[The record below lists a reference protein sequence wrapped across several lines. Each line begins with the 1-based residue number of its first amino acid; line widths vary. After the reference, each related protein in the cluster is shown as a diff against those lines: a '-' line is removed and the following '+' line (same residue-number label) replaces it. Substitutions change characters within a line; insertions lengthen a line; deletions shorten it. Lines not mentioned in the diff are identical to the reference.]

1 MKPPPGSLFEINVQ
15 AKIQSALVPNAASG
29 TPVINVMHIEGN
41 DGLKEEDQPAE
52 IDKLIPELFNTF
64 TQLKID
70 EFLDGTPIFFK
81 ALLALKSCHG
91 GYLTINDLQ
100 IAASAQVPLPTAQFV
115 IMNADNLT
123 DDGTISY
130 GNAVWLIVDN
140 RRVLGS
146 QYSGIGQAR
155 KLCPTLIKCA
165 KSHMLKAQHIGRW
178 IIMNKSD
185 PSGMMGRSCL
195 HGDKITLEQDWLY
208 LSSPSSDVVS
218 LYRTRNTIA
227 DVAHLRSTIN
237 SKRKDVDY
245 FDAPDDCV
253 WRVELVAQKDMGT
266 LDGRKMAKL
275 SAKARSQLTSSV
287 KTRRRLRCN
296 LTGQISDKIDQKE
309 KFKKIRDTL
318 QTKLSIETE
327 QNYFENNYGNCSTT
341 KSSDLQNTQSASRNI
356 DSDGRFRVGRD
367 EGKTSME
374 SGSRSPLNRSRF
386 IGSELKSSIRYGL
399 RSPSNGKSTNK
410 LHFAASK
417 TAVGHSS
424 KLEKIGDNY
433 MKMAQKLL
441 VSTSAW
447 AVLHSAMTKY
457 YDGPS
462 RKLKIDAAIVIQRFV
477 RSKCRFLS
485 ITRARMGLID
495 CRTALD
501 LTKKQVWKKAF
512 AERLETKRKENK
524 DRRAASMATASQDGT
539 GKDGLEATFS
549 FKLLHNTMS
558 RNGSLVDVKMEKQK
572 EMEREM
578 EMERERKME
587 RDREMERERE
597 IEREIER
604 EYERER
610 ERESS
615 GGLRGVTLAEYFES
629 DVLEVNPP
637 VPVPVPAAPVHR
649 PSSSSSSPHVSG
661 SVSSMKSPV
670 LPAMS
675 NTVYAPPS
683 RSISLTASSRPQTA
697 QHLYRESDDNNT
709 GAKIS
714 GVIPQHL
721 KRNTALMQ
729 RPMTANDKRKT
740 ATTFNFKIER
750 SNLSFE
756 SCLKESFE
764 SSNRTSDGT
773 EDASSFRPKTALPR
787 LEQSTVLKTPILS
800 VKGKSD
806 NSLMVGKKN
815 IYSLEKV
822 GNFEML
828 EKPKVDGKQRREV
841 LRQRAAEEKELLRKL
856 LIDRLGV
863 SEMNPSGLPPDVFEN
878 MHTKVSTK
886 TGLNYLKTVSEKYN
900 T

>member
-1 MKPPPGSLFEINVQ
+1 
-15 AKIQSALVPNAASG
+15 
-29 TPVINVMHIEGN
+29 MHIEGN
-41 DGLKEEDQPAE
+41 DGLKEEDQPVE

-100 IAASAQVPLPTAQFV
+100 IVASAQVPIPVAQFV

-123 DDGTISY
+123 DDGTITY

-146 QYSGIGQAR
+146 QYAGIGQAR
-155 KLCPTLIKCA
+155 KLCPTLVKCA
-165 KSHMLKAQHIGRW
+165 KAHMRKAQHIGRW

-218 LYRTRNTIA
+218 LHRSRNTIA
-227 DVAHLRSTIN
+227 DVAHQSSTIN
-237 SKRKDVDY
+237 NKSKDVDY
-245 FDAPDDCV
+245 FDAPEDCV

-275 SAKARSQLTSSV
+275 SAKARTQLTSSV

-296 LTGQISDKIDQKE
+296 LSGQISDKIDQKE

-327 QNYFENNYGNCSTT
+327 QNYFESNYANMTTTRSTNI
-341 KSSDLQNTQSASRNI
+341 QNTQSASSNI
-356 DSDGRFRVGRD
+356 DFDDRFKVGRD
-367 EGKTSME
+367 SSLE

-399 RSPSNGKSTNK
+399 RSPSNQKNSNK

-417 TAVGHSS
+417 IAGGHTSR
-424 KLEKIGDNY
+424 LEKIGDNY

-462 RKLKIDAAIVIQRFV
+462 RKLKVDAAIVIQRFV

-485 ITRARMGLID
+485 ITRARMNLID
-495 CRTALD
+495 SRTALD
-501 LTKKQVWKKAF
+501 LTKKQMWKKSF
-512 AERLETKRKENK
+512 TERLEMKRKENK
-524 DRRAASMATASQDGT
+524 DRRAASMTTASLDGT
-539 GKDGLEATFS
+539 GTGSGTGAGAGAGRDGLESTFA

-558 RNGSLVDVKMEKQK
+558 RNGSQGDVKMEK
-572 EMEREM
+572 EREQ
-578 EMERERKME
+578 EKEKKREQEKEKERE
-587 RDREMERERE
+587 DIREQEKEREKEIQRE
-597 IEREIER
+597 IQR
-604 EYERER
+604 EYEREG
-610 ERESS
+610 ESHV
-615 GGLRGVTLAEYFES
+615 GLCGVTLAEYFES
-629 DVLEVNPP
+629 DVFEAVTLPADRPSPSSTSFSPP
-637 VPVPVPAAPVHR
+637 VT
-649 PSSSSSSPHVSG
+649 G
-661 SVSSMKSPV
+661 SVLSMKSFV
-670 LPAMS
+670 LPAMTS
-675 NTVYAPPS
+675 TVYSSPS
-683 RSISLTASSRPQTA
+683 LAVSVSTSISSRPHTA
-697 QHLYRESDDNNT
+697 QYLYRESDDSNA

-714 GVIPQHL
+714 VTSQNR
-721 KRNTALMQ
+721 KRTAAPKV

-740 ATTFNFKIER
+740 ATTFNFKNEK
-750 SNLSFE
+750 NYM
-756 SCLKESFE
+756 SFE
-764 SSNRTSDGT
+764 SSPMESNESFNRTIEGVD
-773 EDASSFRPKTALPR
+773 DASSFRPKTALPR
-787 LEQSTVLKTPILS
+787 LERSTVLKTPFS
-800 VKGKSD
+800 TGRGKPD
-806 NSLMVGKKN
+806 QSLVEGKKS
-815 IYSLEKV
+815 IYSLEK
-822 GNFEML
+822 GNNFEIF
-828 EKPKVDGKQRREV
+828 EKPKIEGGKERREI
-841 LRQRAAEEKELLRKL
+841 LRQRAIEEKELLRKF
-856 LIDRLGV
+856 LIDRLGI
-863 SEMNPSGLPPDVFEN
+863 SELNPSGLPPDVFEN
-878 MHTKVSTK
+878 MHTKVSAK
-886 TGLNYLKTVSEKYN
+886 TGLTYLKSVSEKYK

>member
-1 MKPPPGSLFEINVQ
+1 MINFKAHPLQSTVSSSAKFIHVMKPPLGGLIEINVQ
-15 AKIQSALVPNAASG
+15 PKIQSTLAPNAAIG
-29 TPVINVMHIEGN
+29 TPVVNVMHIEGN
-41 DGLKEEDQPAE
+41 DELKEEDQPVE

-100 IAASAQVPLPTAQFV
+100 IVASAQVPLPVAQFV

-130 GNAVWLIVDN
+130 GAAVWLIVDN

-146 QYSGIGQAR
+146 QYAGIGHAR
-155 KLCPTLIKCA
+155 KLCPTLVKCA
-165 KSHMLKAQHIGRW
+165 KAHMRKAQHIGRW

-208 LSSPSSDVVS
+208 LSSPSSDIVS
-218 LYRTRNTIA
+218 LYRSRNTIA
-227 DVAHLRSTIN
+227 DVAQQSSTIN
-237 SKRKDVDY
+237 SKSKDVDY
-245 FDAPDDCV
+245 FDAPEDCV

-296 LTGQISDKIDQKE
+296 LTGQISEKIDQKE

-327 QNYFENNYGNCSTT
+327 QDYFENNYANTSTT
-341 KSSDLQNTQSASRNI
+341 RSTDFQNTQSASGNK
-356 DSDGRFRVGRD
+356 DSGGRFRVGRD

-386 IGSELKSSIRYGL
+386 IGSELKSSLRYRL
-399 RSPSNGKSTNK
+399 RSPPNGKGTNK
-410 LHFAASK
+410 LHFALGK
-417 TAVGHSS
+417 TTVGHTS

-462 RKLKIDAAIVIQRFV
+462 RKLKINAAIVIQRFV

-485 ITRARMGLID
+485 ITRARMNLID
-495 CRTALD
+495 SRTALD
-501 LTKKQVWKKAF
+501 LTKKQMWKKAF
-512 AERLETKRKENK
+512 TERLETKRQENK
-524 DRRAASMATASQDGT
+524 DRRAATMTTASQDGSS
-539 GKDGLEATFS
+539 KDGLEDTFS

-558 RNGSLVDVKMEKQK
+558 RNGSQADVKMEK
-572 EMEREM
+572 
-578 EMERERKME
+578 
-587 RDREMERERE
+587 ERE
-597 IEREIER
+597 IQREIQR
-604 EYERER
+604 EYEREK
-610 ERESS
+610 ENSA
-615 GGLRGVTLAEYFES
+615 GLCGVTLAEYFES
-629 DVLEVNPP
+629 DMFKPDN
-637 VPVPVPAAPVHR
+637 PAADR
-649 PSSSSSSPHVSG
+649 ASFNSLSPPLNRST
-661 SVSSMKSPV
+661 SVKISV

-675 NTVYAPPS
+675 STVYMSPA
-683 RSISLTASSRPQTA
+683 RSTSITTSIPASRPQTA
-697 QHLYRESDDNNT
+697 QHSYGESDDSNRSGKVT
-709 GAKIS
+709 GVVA
-714 GVIPQHL
+714 QRL
-721 KRNTALMQ
+721 NRTAAQKQ

-740 ATTFNFKIER
+740 ATTFNFKNER
-750 SNLSFE
+750 NNLSFE
-756 SCLKESFE
+756 TNSLQSSESF
-764 SSNRTSDGT
+764 NRISEGV
-773 EDASSFRPKTALPR
+773 EDVTAFRPKTALPR
-787 LEQSTVLKTPILS
+787 LEQSTVLKTPFTIG
-800 VKGKSD
+800 KGKSD
-806 NSLMVGKKN
+806 NSQIAGKRN
-815 IYSLEKV
+815 IYSLENT

-828 EKPKVDGKQRREV
+828 EKPKIDGGKQRREI
-841 LRQRAAEEKELLRKL
+841 LRQRAIEEKELLRKM
-856 LIDRLGV
+856 LIDRLGM
-863 SEMNPSGLPPDVFEN
+863 SESNPSGLPPDVFEN
-878 MHTKVSTK
+878 MHTKVSKK

>member
-1 MKPPPGSLFEINVQ
+1 MKPPPGGSFEINVQ
-15 AKIQSALVPNAASG
+15 PKIQSALAPNAASG
-29 TPVINVMHIEGN
+29 TPVVNVMHIEGN
-41 DGLKEEDQPAE
+41 DGLKEEDQPVE
-52 IDKLIPELFNTF
+52 IDKLIPELFSTF

-81 ALLALKSCHG
+81 ALLALKSYHG

-100 IAASAQVPLPTAQFV
+100 IVASAQVPLPVAQFV

-130 GNAVWLIVDN
+130 GDAVWLIVDN

-146 QYSGIGQAR
+146 QYAGIGHAR
-155 KLCPTLIKCA
+155 KLCPTLVKCA
-165 KSHMLKAQHIGRW
+165 KAHMRKAQHIGRW

-185 PSGMMGRSCL
+185 PSGMMGKSCL

-218 LYRTRNTIA
+218 LYRSRNTIA
-227 DVAHLRSTIN
+227 DVAHQSSAIN
-237 SKRKDVDY
+237 SKSKDVDY
-245 FDAPDDCV
+245 FDAPEDCV

-275 SAKARSQLTSSV
+275 SAKARTQLTSSV

-309 KFKKIRDTL
+309 KFKQIRDTL

-327 QNYFENNYGNCSTT
+327 QDYFENNYANMSTT
-341 KSSDLQNTQSASRNI
+341 MSTDIQDTQSASRNK

-367 EGKTSME
+367 TAKTSME

-399 RSPSNGKSTNK
+399 RSSPNGKSTNK
-410 LHFAASK
+410 LHFALGK
-417 TAVGHSS
+417 TAVGHTS

-485 ITRARMGLID
+485 ITRARMNLID
-495 CRTALD
+495 SRTALG
-501 LTKKQVWKKAF
+501 LTKKQMWKKAF
-512 AERLETKRKENK
+512 TEQQEIKRHENK
-524 DRRAASMATASQDGT
+524 DRRSAVMTTSSQDG
-539 GKDGLEATFS
+539 GGRDGLEDTFS

-558 RNGSLVDVKMEKQK
+558 RNGSQGDVKMEK
-572 EMEREM
+572 
-578 EMERERKME
+578 
-587 RDREMERERE
+587 ERE
-597 IEREIER
+597 IQREIQR
-604 EYERER
+604 EYEREK
-610 ERESS
+610 ENSA
-615 GGLRGVTLAEYFES
+615 GLCGVTLAEYFES
-629 DVLEVNPP
+629 DMFKADY
-637 VPVPVPAAPVHR
+637 PAADR
-649 PSSSSSSPHVSG
+649 PSFSSFSPPLSG
-661 SVSSMKSPV
+661 SMSVKSSV

-675 NTVYAPPS
+675 STVYTSPS
-683 RSISLTASSRPQTA
+683 RSTSITTSISASRPQTA
-697 QHLYRESDDNNT
+697 QSDSSSRRS
-709 GAKIS
+709 GKIT
-714 GVIPQHL
+714 GVIPHHL
-721 KRNTALMQ
+721 TRKAAQKQ

-740 ATTFNFKIER
+740 ATTFNFKNER
-750 SNLSFE
+750 SHLSFE
-756 SCLKESFE
+756 TNNMQSNESCS
-764 SSNRTSDGT
+764 RTSEGVGDVST
-773 EDASSFRPKTALPR
+773 FRPQTALPR
-787 LEQSTVLKTPILS
+787 LEQGAVLKTPFTTG
-800 VKGKSD
+800 KGKVD
-806 NSLMVGKKN
+806 NSQIVGKKN
-815 IYSLEKV
+815 IYSLENT
-822 GNFEML
+822 GNFEMF
-828 EKPKVDGKQRREV
+828 EKPKIDGGKQRREI
-841 LRQRAAEEKELLRKL
+841 LRQRAIEEKELLRKM
-856 LIDRLGV
+856 LIDRLGL
-863 SEMNPSGLPPDVFEN
+863 SETNPSGLPPDVFEN

-886 TGLNYLKTVSEKYN
+886 TGLNYLKSVSEKYK